1 VGRGQGGAEVLQVC
15 GAEGRHVLSCCRCVG
30 RGQRGAEVLQV
41 FGAEDREVLRFCRI
55 VGQSAG

>member
-1 VGRGQGGAEVLQVC
+1 MWGRGQTRAELLQVC
-15 GAEGRHVLSCCRCVG
+15 G